1 MGILQVA
8 EQGPTAEQGWAEAV
22 QEERAEEEMAPLTIT
37 GLSHSSHKLQAMES
51 LGQPL
56 KAWTAEVTIYWTEEV
71 LGPSCPSP
79 QQHTSH

>member
-1 MGILQVA
+1 MDILQVE

-22 QEERAEEEMAPLTIT
+22 QEERAEEGMVSLTST

-51 LGQPL
+51 LGQSL

-71 LGPSCPSP
+71 LVPSCHSP
-79 QQHTSH
+79 QQHTSY